1 MPYTRSIW
9 YLYVYTLG
17 MFYLPIALRII
28 INNKEYNELVVV
40 AVVDKKPKSKLK
52 PFNAISK
59 LRRLS

>member
-1 MPYTRSIW
+1 MVF
-9 YLYVYTLG
+9 VYTLG

-28 INNKEYNELVVV
+28 KEYNELVVV

-52 PFNAISK
+52 PYNAISK